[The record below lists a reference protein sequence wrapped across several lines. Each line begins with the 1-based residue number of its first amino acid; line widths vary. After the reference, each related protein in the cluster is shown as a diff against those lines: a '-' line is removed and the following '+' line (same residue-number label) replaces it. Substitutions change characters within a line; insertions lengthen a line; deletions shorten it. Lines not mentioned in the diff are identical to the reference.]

1 MKLKNLGLL
10 ILSFSILTVSPLFT
24 YAASPSFSFYPSNGT
39 VADSSKGFT
48 VDVLLDSAGESITS
62 ARFAIKFD
70 PNQVQVVK
78 ASKNN
83 SLFDMWPEDE
93 STIDNQR
100 GMLML
105 TGFTQSGGSKS
116 LYVTGSEPDVMAR
129 IEFEVVTDEQEDIV
143 LSFEYSGTDQ
153 LFKSSIMKEGSP
165 PQNVLLS
172 QPNEAIFSLS
182 GFKSP
187 STAIEPSHIGVIA
200 GLIFIAVGIFVTNVK
215 TPFFGKR
222 RGTIVYY
229 E

>member
-1 MKLKNLGLL
+1 MKLKNLEAV
-10 ILSFSILTVSPLFT
+10 ILSLTMLTLFPLSSF
-24 YAASPSFSFYPSNGT
+24 AASPSFSFYPSNGT

-48 VDVLLDSAGESITS
+48 VDILLDSAGESITS
-62 ARFAIKFD
+62 SRFAIKFD

-83 SLFDMWPEDE
+83 SLFDVWPEDE

-129 IEFEVVTDEQEDIV
+129 VEFEVVTDEKEDIV

-165 PQNVLLS
+165 PQNILLS
-172 QPNEAIFSLS
+172 QPEDAIFSLS

-187 STAIEPSHIGVIA
+187 STAIEPSHIGIVA

-215 TPFFGKR
+215 TPFFNKK